1 MAIGADI
8 PAIRNR
14 IHLGTAGW
22 TIQPR
27 IRFAPRPRLLPRRA
41 RAPPGAADALLKP
54 EMYRSPYGDRCEAL
68 AATLV
73 AQPAARVFCI
83 FDNTASGAALGDAL
97 ELKRRLRR

>member
-1 MAIGADI
+1 MRERHPGPGLLACE
-8 PAIRNR
+8 
-14 IHLGTAGW
+14 
-22 TIQPR
+22 PR
-27 IRFAPRPRLLPRRA
+27 HRSWFEP
-41 RAPPGAADALLKP
+41 AADALLKT